1 MFQNMR
7 VDIIYYKTNTD
18 FEMEFNLCGCCRMR
32 LLTDK
37 APDRK
42 TVVHA
47 LARAVSRSKIIMTV
61 GPLFGDDGAIA
72 TVAAAIGNGLVTVN
86 NTAYGIKTSSEIKV
100 IEGATPLVTSDGFFG
115 GLIIEKGN
123 QTMILLS
130 ESKSVRKTIM
140 EDLIHPYIAEL
151 YASELKGR
159 ADIIAPVVQ
168 KDDEYITDTE
178 SDAEQ
183 EVDENKDSSLNP
195 ELPIGVIVPPDAV
208 MNTVTIADIMSN
220 KAKEATQA
228 AADAAMA
235 AASVIP
241 DINID
246 GSEKSATEA
255 INERLIVSENDF
267 VAANMTGA
275 DLLIGDE
282 DEQSDEEEEEI
293 YLDLVGEALITET
306 EESTEDFD
314 SDEDIELIP
323 EIKDPT
329 PEPVEVSE
337 LILEDEQSDYS
348 DMLNINLPDDLLIGG
363 EPEEPTEFR
372 LPEEQRE
379 LLHEVTDEPEDNV
392 PFLQHLPVEG
402 EAEDFI
408 LDDNVA
414 ERKISRLNFPIL
426 VFTIILLLI
435 IVALC
440 YFMFFVPIRSGAS
453 PTNFIKE
460 IFETLFP

>member
-7 VDIIYYKTNTD
+7 VDIIYYRTNTD

-47 LARAVSRSKIIMTV
+47 LARAVSRSKIIITV

-86 NTAYGIKTSSEIKV
+86 NSVYGIKTSSEIKV
-100 IEGATPLVTSDGFFG
+100 IEGATPLVTTDGFFG

-151 YASELKGR
+151 YASELKGK

-168 KDDEYITDTE
+168 KEDEE
-178 SDAEQ
+178 VAEK
-183 EVDENKDSSLNP
+183 EANTDENEDYSLNP
-195 ELPIGVIVPPDAV
+195 ELPLGVIVPDDVV
-208 MNTVTIADIMSN
+208 MNTATVADIMSN
-220 KAKEATQA
+220 KAKEVAE
-228 AADAAMA
+228 MA
-235 AASVIP
+235 AAAVVATDVIP
-241 DINID
+241 DVDIPNGD
-246 GSEKSATEA
+246 KSATES
-255 INERLIVSENDF
+255 INESLTVAENDF
-267 VAANMTGA
+267 VATNLTGD

-282 DEQSDEEEEEI
+282 DELSYEIEEDPSFDLGEE
-293 YLDLVGEALITET
+293 LLLTES
-306 EESTEDFD
+306 EESDEDFD
-314 SDEDIELIP
+314 SDSDIQLIP
-323 EIKDPT
+323 DDDDMT
-329 PEPVEVSE
+329 PVPVEVSE
-337 LILEDEQSDYS
+337 LVMEDEQSEYA
-348 DMLNINLPDDLLIGG
+348 DMLNVDLPEDLVIGEG
-363 EPEEPTEFR
+363 QSDEEADFH

-379 LLHEVTDEPEDNV
+379 LLHEATDEPEDTV
-392 PFLQHLPVEG
+392 PFQQHLPVEG
-402 EAEDFI
+402 EDEDFI
-408 LDDNVA
+408 LDDNAA
-414 ERKISRLNFPIL
+414 ERKISKLNVPIL
-426 VFTIILLLI
+426 VFTVILLVI
-435 IVALC
+435 IAALC
-440 YFMFFVPIRSGAS
+440 YFMFFVPIRSGGS
-453 PTNFIKE
+453 PADFIKE